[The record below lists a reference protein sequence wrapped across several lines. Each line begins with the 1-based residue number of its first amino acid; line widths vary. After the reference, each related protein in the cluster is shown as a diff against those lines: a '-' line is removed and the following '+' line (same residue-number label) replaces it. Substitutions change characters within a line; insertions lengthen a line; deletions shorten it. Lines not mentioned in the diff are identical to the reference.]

1 MRIFKRKEEKVQIEL
16 SDGTIKELTIKEQ
29 LRDVIDKVFEMEIA
43 LAGQVN
49 SKMQFLLNG
58 VETAKSNEENESNIV
73 KMIEE
78 TPQELLNEAL
88 KTNNELFKIITSEEN
103 VEWIKDCHD
112 SVLKE
117 VYDIF
122 MTVNPYYS
130 EKKRLLESIL
140 KELNM

>member
-1 MRIFKRKEEKVQIEL
+1 MKIFKRKEEKVQIEL

-88 KTNNELFKIITSEEN
+88 KTNNELFKIITGEEN
-103 VEWIKDCHD
+103 VKWIKDCHD

-130 EKKRLLESIL
+130 EKKRLLENIL

>member
-1 MRIFKRKEEKVQIEL
+1 MKIFKRKEEKVQIEL

-58 VETAKSNEENESNIV
+58 VETAKSNEENEENIV

-88 KTNNELFKIITSEEN
+88 KTNNELFKIITGEDN

-130 EKKRLLESIL
+130 EKKRLLENIL